1 MKERGKGLFL
11 EVILFWVYEGLS
23 GMNFLGKR
31 PSLLRE
37 LQEETT
43 FFFIIITVSIV
54 ISGVMPGNALVILLQ
69 PTSLRRKSSL
79 KLALLIRVQSGKQ
92 KQLKVF

>member
-1 MKERGKGLFL
+1 MFL

-23 GMNFLGKR
+23 GMSFLGKR
-31 PSLLRE
+31 SSLLRQ

-43 FFFIIITVSIV
+43 FIIIIIVSIV

-69 PTSLRRKSSL
+69 PASLRTKSSL

>member
-1 MKERGKGLFL
+1 MFL

-23 GMNFLGKR
+23 GMSFLGKR
-31 PSLLRE
+31 SSLLRQ

-43 FFFIIITVSIV
+43 FIIIVSIV

-69 PTSLRRKSSL
+69 PASLRTKSSL